1 MKFKWIIILKIRQ
14 KILNNKLT
22 IKNGNFEIFNKNY
35 FI

>member
-22 IKNGNFEIFNKNY
+22 IKNGNFEIFR
-35 FI
+35 I